1 MSDDI
6 KEIRKHNLRK
16 IIDDQYNGSVNAFAK
31 HIKRPPGFFYD
42 AFADKR
48 PLGERVMRSIEA
60 ELGLLPHEL
69 DKEDATNFQAKKFE
83 LINVYSTQLSA
94 SNGNEIFD
102 EEIID
107 QTPINMGLMIQNGW
121 KKENLCCFVVCGDS
135 MEPTLHN
142 GSRVLVDTSKHEII
156 DNKIYALRNGS
167 QIFIKRLYKVFNQQ
181 KVIAKSDNSLYPE
194 IQIDLSSENAD
205 LKIVGQAVLRL
216 EEAL

>member
-1 MSDDI
+1 MSHDI
-6 KEIRKHNLRK
+6 KEIRKRNLRK
-16 IIDDQYNGSVNAFAK
+16 IIDGQYNGSVNAFAK
-31 HIKRPPGFFYD
+31 HINRPPGFFYD

-60 ELGLLPHEL
+60 ELSLLPHEL
-69 DKEDATNFQAKKFE
+69 DKEDTDGFQAKKFE

-94 SNGNEIFD
+94 DNGNEIFD

-107 QTPINMGLMIQNGW
+107 QTPINMALMIQNGW

-135 MEPTLHN
+135 MEPTLHS
-142 GSRVLVDTSKHEII
+142 GSRVLVDASKHEII

-167 QIFIKRLYKVFNQQ
+167 QIFIKRLYKVFTQS